1 MGKDLQLI
9 DVLRKAFPGILD
21 KEADEMI
28 GSGQV
33 LPFPGNTVICLE
45 GALQTTFY
53 IILEGEVEIRKT
65 INDTEVRVLTR
76 LGPGDFFGE
85 MAIIHGAPRA
95 ATVVTTCPTTVLE
108 IPREGFSSMIKRS
121 SSMSMAI
128 VQQISKRLREN
139 DEMAIEDLCEKAG
152 QLAEAYQQLAEQ
164 DYTRRVFLTTIAH
177 ELRTPLMAANGF
189 LQILRSGALQGQ
201 AFTAALETVSRNL
214 TEITTLTNDILFLQ
228 EMELILPA
236 FEQTDVGGLV
246 ASAVEQQREKAER
259 NGVGMTM
266 TIAPGL
272 PRIPADSKSLER
284 AIVAMIDNGIKFS
297 PEGGAVNVD
306 VGFNEVEVWVRIQ
319 DHGVGIPAKYLP
331 RIFERFFHLD
341 EVAGHLFRGAGLGL
355 SIARQVIEQ
364 HKGRVTVESELGRG
378 STFTIH
384 LRRNQ

>member
-1 MGKDLQLI
+1 
-9 DVLRKAFPGILD
+9 
-21 KEADEMI
+21 
-28 GSGQV
+28 
-33 LPFPGNTVICLE
+33 
-45 GALQTTFY
+45 
-53 IILEGEVEIRKT
+53 
-65 INDTEVRVLTR
+65 
-76 LGPGDFFGE
+76 
-85 MAIIHGAPRA
+85 
-95 ATVVTTCPTTVLE
+95 
-108 IPREGFSSMIKRS
+108 
-121 SSMSMAI
+121 MSMAI

-139 DEMAIEDLCEKAG
+139 DEMAIEDLREKAG

-297 PEGGAVNVD
+297 PDGGAVNVD